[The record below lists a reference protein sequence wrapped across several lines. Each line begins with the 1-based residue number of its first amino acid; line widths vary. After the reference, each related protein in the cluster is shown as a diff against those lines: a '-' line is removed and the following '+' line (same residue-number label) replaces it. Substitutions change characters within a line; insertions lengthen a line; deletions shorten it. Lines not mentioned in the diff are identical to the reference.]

1 MLPLR
6 FALTGMSVGAG
17 VADTL
22 VVLGRE
28 EVKSRLLAFVRNEEW
43 EGKETCAE

>member
-28 EVKSRLLAFVRNEEW
+28 EVRARLLAFVRSEE
-43 EGKETCAE
+43 